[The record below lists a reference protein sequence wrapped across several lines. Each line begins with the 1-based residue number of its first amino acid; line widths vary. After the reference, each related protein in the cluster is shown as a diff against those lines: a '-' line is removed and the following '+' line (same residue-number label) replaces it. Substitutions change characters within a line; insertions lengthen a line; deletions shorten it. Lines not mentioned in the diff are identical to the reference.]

1 LTSPERPSFA
11 ALVPELVCT
20 DIERSVRFYTDVL
33 GFEVLYSRADERFA
47 YLRREGAEIMLEQ
60 PTGRSFVIAPLEYP
74 FGRGIVPQIWVSD
87 IQSLYAAV
95 VSAGAELH
103 LPLEEKWYRMGEL
116 VGGNHQFVV
125 IDPDGYLMRFAED
138 LGTRPVESHSLDS

>member
-1 LTSPERPSFA
+1 MTSTERPSFA

-20 DIERSVRFYTDVL
+20 DIERSVRFYTEVL
-33 GFEVLYSRADERFA
+33 GFEVLYSRPEERFA

-87 IQSLYAAV
+87 VEGLYSRV
-95 VSAGAELH
+95 VEAKAELH
-103 LPLEEKWYRMGEL
+103 LPLEEKWYRMGDIE
-116 VGGNHQFVV
+116 GGNHQFVV
-125 IDPDGYLMRFAED
+125 VDPDGYLMRFAQD
-138 LGTRPVESHSLDS
+138 LGSRPAEPR